1 MKNIIYCSNAYEEIF
16 NNNTRSN
23 FNSYIDIHHIE
34 YLHDGEIEAYKV
46 TSKFIQF
53 TNDSVFSCAKLRRKQ
68 TRHRSYI
75 FRTF

>member
-34 YLHDGEIEAYKV
+34 YLHDGEITLIRVVYYYVYCLFV
-46 TSKFIQF
+46 T
-53 TNDSVFSCAKLRRKQ
+53 VFCIIEMFVELG
-68 TRHRSYI
+68 
-75 FRTF
+75 F